1 MGRDKNIEIINNII
15 NEVGQYIIGTVGQHS
30 VEWDY
35 ACFLS
40 LKKQPET
47 RVEFLL
53 FNNKKIVDFKSS
65 QLNFVLN
72 MLFEEYK
79 KNLNLN
85 PETAIKYI
93 IRNSDLKAD
102 VQVDKDNSWSDG
114 LIGVPKITYDL
125 AIEKTVFTP

>member
-40 LKKQPET
+40 LKKQPDT
-47 RVEFLL
+47 KVEFLL
-53 FNNKKIVDFKSS
+53 FNKKKLVDFKSS
-65 QLNFVLN
+65 QLNFVLH

-102 VQVDKDNSWSDG
+102 VQVDKEEAWSPA
-114 LIGVPKITYDL
+114 LVATPKISYEQ
-125 AIEKTVFTP
+125 AISQTVFT